1 MDYRDWVMLQ
11 VLNEYK
17 NITKTAEKLF
27 ISQPALS
34 NRLKQIEK
42 EFGTKIVVRGRNGI
56 QFTPEGEY
64 LAKNA
69 DKVISLHKNIKE
81 NIMNMNQNVTGTL
94 RIASSNVFTR
104 YKLPAVLKRFQEI
117 FPNIEFQITT
127 GLSKDIFQLI
137 YNHEVHIG
145 FVRGDYNWSDEKDLL
160 FQETL
165 CVASKEAF
173 TLKDLPVLPRV
184 DYTTDI
190 LLKIA
195 IDNWW
200 RNTFHKP
207 PLIKME
213 VDQVDIAKDMVI
225 SGLGYAVLPSMI
237 LNGIDNLYKA
247 NITDENGLPI
257 IRETWMYYS
266 AESLELNTVK
276 AFVEFVREFD
286 FEEKN
291 V

>member
-104 YKLPAVLKRFQEI
+104 YKMPAVLKRFQEI

-127 GLSKDIFQLI
+127 GLSKDIFQL
-137 YNHEVHIG
+137 
-145 FVRGDYNWSDEKDLL
+145 
-160 FQETL
+160 
-165 CVASKEAF
+165 
-173 TLKDLPVLPRV
+173 
-184 DYTTDI
+184 
-190 LLKIA
+190 
-195 IDNWW
+195 
-200 RNTFHKP
+200 
-207 PLIKME
+207 
-213 VDQVDIAKDMVI
+213 
-225 SGLGYAVLPSMI
+225 
-237 LNGIDNLYKA
+237 
-247 NITDENGLPI
+247 
-257 IRETWMYYS
+257 
-266 AESLELNTVK
+266 
-276 AFVEFVREFD
+276 
-286 FEEKN
+286 
-291 V
+291 